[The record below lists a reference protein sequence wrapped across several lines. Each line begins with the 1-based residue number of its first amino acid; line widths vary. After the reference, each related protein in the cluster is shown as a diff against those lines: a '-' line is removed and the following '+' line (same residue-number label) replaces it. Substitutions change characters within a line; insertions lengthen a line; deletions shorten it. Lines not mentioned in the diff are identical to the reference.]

1 MADTAPVEP
10 ALIACPACDGLGFR
24 IAPCACRHNGTEFLV
39 SGRLL
44 LSDSD
49 PYPDCEIC
57 QGSGET
63 TVMCFPCR
71 QGGSLLAQGVVTVVN
86 AVTGQTGSVQVVP
99 GAFEPVPWEARPGRW
114 MIDLS
119 AIVGDLA
126 ARVGV
131 DTLYDMLDR
140 PLSTLDLATPIYLP
154 DTWTPSASEAEKA
167 AAEQAAIA
175 EWAGRRRWHLYV
187 GYPAGVRAA
196 ADPELRLAELRRAA
210 DAGRLDLVVRYLDG
224 FWSVAYEVP
233 GAQPR
238 QGQAWYPGTPTLAE
252 SLLAHTPSDL
262 VEQAKS
268 TTTASGHWV
277 VTPPPPAGDGTSAWT
292 VEDLVTAVTIT
303 AGGAAGGSATW
314 RDGRWQLSALAVVEE
329 RELLAAQQTG
339 QVRSTVERV
348 VGRVDE
354 LKTPPWLGPPISTQR
369 CARCVSG
376 VAWRECSCTYLDD
389 VATPDCPR
397 CAGVGRAPDPYC
409 SGCDDTRLVHLGAV
423 VTLIGSE
430 GRGQTTNLRIGKAPD
445 VEFFVNDQGVRCAR
459 VPRELTAVAWAEAFG
474 TDVDWLCSH
483 GIRSIGALARD
494 GVLATDLTDPREVVA
509 EYLARLT
516 AGRPGGR
523 LVYFVR
529 PPGDVPVESL
539 LRPVLGVDARA
550 EISIAAD
557 SRGRLRWG
565 LAVTHRGAQS
575 RYAPPEIDL
584 TLGDAVGRVL
594 SALPQRLG
602 GIEHDVARTEPLSP
616 AQHGRAVEI
625 EAGISTL
632 LREVAQRYGRV
643 LAAVTR
649 EGWTLHAWTQRRWQR
664 IGAGSSLRELV
675 THTRMDQ

>member
-10 ALIACPACDGLGFR
+10 ALIACPACSGLGFR

-44 LSDSD
+44 LSDSA

-71 QGGSLLAQGVVTVVN
+71 QGGALLAQGVVTVVN

-99 GAFEPVPWEARPGRW
+99 GAFEPVPWESRPGRW

-119 AIVGDLA
+119 VIVRELA
-126 ARVGV
+126 TQVGV

-140 PLSTLDLATPIYLP
+140 PLDKHDLATPIYLP
-154 DTWTPSASEAEKA
+154 DGWAAGASSASRF

-187 GYPAGVRAA
+187 GYPAGVRPQI
-196 ADPELRLAELRRAA
+196 DPEQRLVELRRAA
-210 DAGRLDLVVRYLDG
+210 DAGRLDFVVRFLDG

-233 GAQPR
+233 GAAPR
-238 QGQAWYPGTPTLAE
+238 QGQAWYPGTATLAE
-252 SLLAHTPSDL
+252 SLLANGPSDL

-268 TTTASGHWV
+268 VTTAAGNWV
-277 VTPPPPAGDGTSAWT
+277 VPAPPPAGDGTSAWT
-292 VEDLVTAVTIT
+292 VDDLVAAVTI
-303 AGGAAGGSATW
+303 AASGVSGGSATW
-314 RDGRWQLSALAVVEE
+314 RDGRWQLAALTVIEE

-348 VGRVDE
+348 VGRVDA
-354 LKTPPWLGPPISTQR
+354 LPTPPWQGPAIPTQR
-369 CARCVSG
+369 CARCISG

-389 VATPDCPR
+389 VVTPDCPR
-397 CAGVGRAPDPYC
+397 CAGVGRAPDQYC

-423 VTLIGSE
+423 VTLIGPD
-430 GRGQTTNLRIGKAPD
+430 GRGQTTNLRLGASPD
-445 VEFFVNDQGVRCAR
+445 VEFLVNDQGVRCAR

-494 GVLATDLTDPREVVA
+494 GILATDLTDPREVVA

-529 PPGDVPVESL
+529 PPGDVPIEAL

-557 SRGRLRWG
+557 PKGRLRWG
-565 LAVTHRGAQS
+565 LAVTHRGTAS

-594 SALPQRLG
+594 AALPQRLG
-602 GIEHDVARTEPLSP
+602 GIEHDVARTEALSP
-616 AQHGRAVEI
+616 AQHGRAVEV
-625 EAGISTL
+625 EAGVPTL
-632 LREVAQRYGRV
+632 LQEVAQRYGRV
-643 LAAVTR
+643 LASVTR
-649 EGWTLHAWTQRRWQR
+649 DGWSLHAWTQRRWQR
-664 IGAGSSLRELV
+664 IGTGPTLRQLC
-675 THTRMDQ
+675 RAAR

>member
-10 ALIACPACDGLGFR
+10 ALIACPACSGLGFR

-49 PYPDCEIC
+49 PYPDCEVC

-71 QGGSLLAQGVVTVVN
+71 QGGSLLAQGVVSVVN

-119 AIVGDLA
+119 AIVRQLA
-126 ARVGV
+126 TQVGV

-140 PLSTLDLATPIYLP
+140 PLDSDDLATPIYLP
-154 DTWTPSASEAEKA
+154 DGWAVGAPSSRRF

-187 GYPAGVRAA
+187 GYPAGVRAQI
-196 ADPELRLAELRRAA
+196 DPEQRLAELRRAA
-210 DAGRLDLVVRYLDG
+210 DAGRLDFVVRFLDG

-233 GAQPR
+233 GAAPR
-238 QGQAWYPGTPTLAE
+238 QGQAWYPGTATLAE
-252 SLLAHTPSDL
+252 SLLANGPSDL

-268 TTTASGHWV
+268 VTTAAGNWV
-277 VTPPPPAGDGTSAWT
+277 VPAPPPAGDGTSAWT
-292 VEDLVTAVTIT
+292 VDDLVAAVTV
-303 AGGAAGGSATW
+303 AASGASGGSATW
-314 RDGRWQLSALAVVEE
+314 RDGRWQLSALTVIEE

-348 VGRVDE
+348 VGRVDA
-354 LKTPPWLGPPISTQR
+354 LPTPPWQGPAIPTQR
-369 CARCVSG
+369 CARCISG

-389 VATPDCPR
+389 VVTPDCPR
-397 CAGVGRAPDPYC
+397 CAGVGRAPDQYC

-423 VTLIGSE
+423 VTLIGPD
-430 GRGQTTNLRIGKAPD
+430 GRGQTTNLRLGASPE

-529 PPGDVPVESL
+529 PPGDVPIESL

-557 SRGRLRWG
+557 PKGRLRWG
-565 LAVTHRGAQS
+565 LAVTHRGTAS

-594 SALPQRLG
+594 GALPQRLG
-602 GIEHDVARTEPLSP
+602 GIEHDVARTEALSP
-616 AQHGRAVEI
+616 AQHGRAVEV
-625 EAGISTL
+625 EAGIPTL
-632 LREVAQRYGRV
+632 LQEVAQRYGRV

-649 EGWTLHAWTQRRWQR
+649 DGWSLHAWTQRRWQR
-664 IGAGSSLRELV
+664 IGTGATLRQVV
-675 THTRMDQ
+675 THTRQS